1 MLEVVEQHTFCQCK
15 NLKHVNFPESL
26 EEIGIGAFG
35 GSGLDDIE
43 FPASL
48 RVISQAS
55 FAWCESLKTAK
66 FNEGLKVLGMDEY
79 ADDSEGWFGVFEGS

>member
-1 MLEVVEQHTFCQCK
+1 M
-15 NLKHVNFPESL
+15 NFPESL
-26 EEIGIGAFG
+26 EKIGIGAFS
-35 GSGLDDIE
+35 GSGLKDIE

-66 FNEGLKVLGMDEY
+66 FNEGLEVLGMDEY
-79 ADDSEGWFGVFEGS
+79 ADDGEGWFGVFEGS